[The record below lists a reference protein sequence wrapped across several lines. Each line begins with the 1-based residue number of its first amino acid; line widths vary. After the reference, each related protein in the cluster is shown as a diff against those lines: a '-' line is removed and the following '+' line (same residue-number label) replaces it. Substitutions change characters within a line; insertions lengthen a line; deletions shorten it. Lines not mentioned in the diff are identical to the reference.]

1 MATKDATA
9 PILDSQAQPAPVR
22 RVTQDD
28 LKQALRHGLDD
39 FMQKPSHIVFLVV
52 IYPVVALVLSRLTF
66 GYEVLPILFPL
77 AAGFAL
83 LGPLAAIGLY
93 ELSRRRERGQ
103 DLSWQH
109 AVGVLRSPAIRAILG
124 LGAVLAVLFLLWLA
138 AAWGIFAATL
148 GDAPDSIGGFVGT
161 VFGTADGWT
170 MILIGNAVGFL
181 FAAAVLAISWIS
193 FPMII
198 DRHCDAISAVETSL
212 RAVRKNPVSAATW
225 GLIVAG
231 GLILGSIPLFVGL
244 AIVLPVLGHATWH
257 VYRKVVA

>member
-1 MATKDATA
+1 
-9 PILDSQAQPAPVR
+9 
-22 RVTQDD
+22 
-28 LKQALRHGLDD
+28 
-39 FMQKPSHIVFLVV
+39 
-52 IYPVVALVLSRLTF
+52 
-66 GYEVLPILFPL
+66 
-77 AAGFAL
+77 
-83 LGPLAAIGLY
+83 
-93 ELSRRRERGQ
+93 
-103 DLSWQH
+103 
-109 AVGVLRSPAIRAILG
+109 VGVLRSPAIRAILG